1 MKLLLRGGSVCSLCW
16 EKERKVKVIFWLIKK
31 NFFFCVPKRF
41 FFLSL
46 SHPIFDEFSPFHPN
60 EAISSF
66 GSVFDDSGH
75 GFRAMKKKTTEMRA
89 SPDDLNW

>member
-1 MKLLLRGGSVCSLCW
+1 
-16 EKERKVKVIFWLIKK
+16 LIKK
-31 NFFFCVPKRF
+31 FSFLCPKKFFFP
-41 FFLSL
+41 SL

-75 GFRAMKKKTTEMRA
+75 GFRAMKKKTEMRA
-89 SPDDLNW
+89 CPDDLNW

>member
-31 NFFFCVPKRF
+31 FSFFVSQNDFS
-41 FFLSL
+41 FLLS

-75 GFRAMKKKTTEMRA
+75 GFRAMKKKKTEMRA